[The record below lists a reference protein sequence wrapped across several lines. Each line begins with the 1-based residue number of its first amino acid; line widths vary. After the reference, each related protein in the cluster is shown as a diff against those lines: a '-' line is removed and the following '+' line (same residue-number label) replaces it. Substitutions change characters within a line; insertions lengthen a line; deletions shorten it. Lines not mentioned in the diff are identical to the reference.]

1 MDRNPRLKSRAHR
14 PQFDNLSIWALRS
27 PTKFRIFS
35 KKRNLR
41 THWRVLISALKN
53 EAGGIRGGRTRFPS
67 ADFSPRGGLTS
78 DFLSL
83 SATRGKVNSHR
94 QSMNTLLAPFSPL
107 RDDVNRY
114 PLANYPPSLVT
125 KLAFQRK
132 IPLSIDSRIA
142 KPPYPTRNLPRR
154 EFVARKL
161 AAIIPYEGPH

>member
-1 MDRNPRLKSRAHR
+1 
-14 PQFDNLSIWALRS
+14 
-27 PTKFRIFS
+27 
-35 KKRNLR
+35 
-41 THWRVLISALKN
+41 
-53 EAGGIRGGRTRFPS
+53 
-67 ADFSPRGGLTS
+67 
-78 DFLSL
+78 
-83 SATRGKVNSHR
+83 
-94 QSMNTLLAPFSPL
+94 MNTLLAPFSPL

-154 EFVARKL
+154 ESVARKL